1 MENRRY
7 PTDAEAKKLIVEIGR
22 RMYAKNFVAA
32 NDGNISCKVDEN
44 TIWTT
49 PTGVSKGFMTEDMLV
64 KLRLDGTVLSQ
75 GERGPSSEVKMH
87 LRVYNENPEVGG
99 VCHAH
104 PPISTSFAIAG
115 MSLDRAIYPE
125 ALVNLG
131 TVPCVHYETPGSQG
145 IPDSVAP
152 YCKDYNALLLA
163 NHGALA
169 WGKDLMEAWYRLE
182 STEHYAMVIMYTGN
196 IIGKANVL
204 SCDQVGELVEI
215 RRRMGISSGGIP
227 ACTARPTNTTDV
239 VDGHSP
245 VQSEPRV
252 LKTFGAPETAPTS
265 CGCGGG
271 SDAADKAELEAIT
284 RAVLERLKGSL

>member
-44 TIWTT
+44 TIWAT

-64 KLRLDGTVLSQ
+64 KLRLDGTVISQ

-87 LRVYNENPEVGG
+87 LRVYQENPGVGG

-145 IPDSVAP
+145 IPDSIAP

-227 ACTARPTNTTDV
+227 ACTARPTNTVDV
-239 VDGHSP
+239 VAGHSP
-245 VQSEPRV
+245 VQSEPRT
-252 LKTFGAPETAPTS
+252 LKTYGTPAPSA

-271 SDAADKAELEAIT
+271 SGAADQAELEAIT
-284 RAVLERLKGSL
+284 RAVLERLKGIR

>member
-1 MENRRY
+1 MQNIHRY
-7 PTDAEAKKLIVEIGR
+7 PTDEQAKKLIVEIGK
-22 RMYAKNFVAA
+22 RMYQKNFVAA
-32 NDGNISCKVDEN
+32 NDGNISCKVDDDI
-44 TIWTT
+44 IWTT
-49 PTGVSKGFMTEDMLV
+49 PTGVSKGFMSEDILV
-64 KLRLDGTVLSQ
+64 KMRLDGTVLSQ
-75 GERGPSSEVKMH
+75 GPLKPSSEVKMH

-115 MSLDRAIYPE
+115 MGLDRAIYPE

-145 IPDSVAP
+145 IPDSIAP
-152 YCKDYNALLLA
+152 YCRDYNALLLA

-182 STEHYAMVIMYTGN
+182 SAEHYAMVIMYTGN

-215 RRRMGISSGGIP
+215 RKRMGVTSGGVP
-227 ACTARPTNTTDV
+227 ACTARPTNTVDV
-239 VDGHSP
+239 VAGHTP
-245 VQSEPRV
+245 VEIDPPA
-252 LKTFGAPETAPTS
+252 LKTYGAPASS

-271 SDAADKAELEAIT
+271 SEAIDKIEMEAIT
-284 RAVLERLKGSL
+284 RAVMERLKNIR

>member
-7 PTDAEAKKLIVEIGR
+7 PTDSEAKKLIVEIGR
-22 RMYAKNFVAA
+22 RMYQKNFVAA
-32 NDGNISCKVDEN
+32 NDGNISVKVDDDI
-44 TIWTT
+44 IWTT
-49 PTGVSKGFMTEDMLV
+49 PTGVSKGFMTEDMMV
-64 KLRLDGTVLSQ
+64 KMRLDGTVLSQ

-87 LRVYNENPEVGG
+87 IRIYNENPEVGG

-104 PPISTSFAIAG
+104 PPVSTSFAIAG
-115 MSLDRAIYPE
+115 MSLDKAIYPE
-125 ALVNLG
+125 AFVNLG

-152 YCKDYNALLLA
+152 YCRDYNALLLA

-169 WGKDLMEAWYRLE
+169 WGKDVMEAWYRLE

-204 SCDQVGELVEI
+204 SCDQIGELIEI
-215 RRRMGISSGGIP
+215 RKRMGITSGGGAP
-227 ACTARPTNTTDV
+227 ACTARPTNTVDV
-239 VDGHSP
+239 VAGHSP
-245 VQSEPRV
+245 VDANPPT
-252 LKTFGAPETAPTS
+252 LKTYGAPSS

-271 SDAADKAELEAIT
+271 SAAADQAEMEAIT
-284 RAVLERLKGSL
+284 RAVMERLKNIR